1 MSQSPLSKP
10 QSTPAAKPAH
20 MRKAGVGQKRRRLA
34 KISLGVFAVGA
45 SIAVVAVLAIGF
57 GAAPSPVVEN
67 AASHAAPNGAATI
80 VLHSSTGGCQQ
91 RSFNNQTGRISDQA
105 SSCHN
110 DVVLDAKGMPM
121 PTGTIHT
128 LNSISKSFK

>member
-1 MSQSPLSKP
+1 MSQSPSSKP
-10 QSTPAAKPAH
+10 QSAPGAKPAH
-20 MRKAGVGQKRRRLA
+20 IGKAGAGQKRRRLA
-34 KISLGVFAVGA
+34 KMSLGVFAVGA
-45 SIAVVAVLAIGF
+45 SIAVVAVLALGF
-57 GAAPSPVVEN
+57 GTAPAPVVDG
-67 AASHAAPNGAATI
+67 ASHADPNGVATI
-80 VLHSSTGGCQQ
+80 VLHSSASGCQQ
-91 RSFNNQTGRISDQA
+91 RSFNNQTGQISDRT

>member
-1 MSQSPLSKP
+1 MSQSPLPKP
-10 QSTPAAKPAH
+10 QSTLGANPAH
-20 MRKAGVGQKRRRLA
+20 MRKAGASQNRGRLA
-34 KISLGVFAVGA
+34 KMLLGIFTVGA

-57 GAAPSPVVEN
+57 SAAPAPVVEDG
-67 AASHAAPNGAATI
+67 ASHAASNGVATI
-80 VLHSSTGGCQQ
+80 VLHSSTSGCQQ
-91 RSFNNQTGRISDQA
+91 RSFNNRTGQISDQT
-105 SSCHN
+105 SPCHN

>member
-1 MSQSPLSKP
+1 MSQSPLPKP
-10 QSTPAAKPAH
+10 QSVPGAKPAH

-34 KISLGVFAVGA
+34 KMLLGVFAVGA

-57 GAAPSPVVEN
+57 STASAPVEN
-67 AASHAAPNGAATI
+67 GASHADPNGAATI

-91 RSFNNQTGRISDQA
+91 RSFNNQTGQISDQT

>member
-1 MSQSPLSKP
+1 MSQSPLPKP
-10 QSTPAAKPAH
+10 QSAPGAKPAH
-20 MRKAGVGQKRRRLA
+20 MRKAGASQKRRRLA
-34 KISLGVFAVGA
+34 KMALGVFAVGA

-57 GAAPSPVVEN
+57 NTAPAPVVEN
-67 AASHAAPNGAATI
+67 GTSHAEPNSVATI
-80 VLHSSTGGCQQ
+80 VQHSSTSGCQQ
-91 RSFNNQTGRISDQA
+91 RSFNNQTGQISDQT
-105 SSCHN
+105 SPCHN

>member
-1 MSQSPLSKP
+1 MSQSPLPKP
-10 QSTPAAKPAH
+10 QSVLGAKPAH
-20 MRKAGVGQKRRRLA
+20 MRKAGAGQKRRRLA
-34 KISLGVFAVGA
+34 KMSLGVFAVGA

-57 GAAPSPVVEN
+57 NTASAPVVEN
-67 AASHAAPNGAATI
+67 GTSHAEPNRVATI
-80 VLHSSTGGCQQ
+80 VQHSGTSGCQQ
-91 RSFNNQTGRISDQA
+91 RSFNNQTGQISDQT
-105 SSCHN
+105 SPCHN